1 MSESLRDVKAAFRA
15 LVRDRAFSSVAIATL
30 ALGIAGTTIV
40 FSLVNSII
48 LRPLAYREPHRL
60 VSIMEVVPEL
70 SAAYP
75 RLPVNARHFDQWR
88 TQCKSFDGMSL
99 IDPESKVL
107 GRAGEPLKTATA
119 RVSANFFTVLGA
131 PLQLGRNFLNQ
142 EDRPR
147 GSQVAIMTDSLWTG
161 RFNRDP
167 GILGKPIYLDGLPYT
182 VIGILGPDF
191 RPPVMDNSGMVSLAR
206 DTNVFMPAAFDLDK
220 MGLDGEFNYQVVARL
235 KPGVTV
241 AQSQAE
247 LNVVTASIAKQL
259 SGPMHLRAA
268 LTPLTEEVSGGA
280 RSGLIML
287 LGSVGAV
294 LLIVCVNLANLSLA
308 RGVARNRE
316 FAIRTALGAGR
327 WEIVRRT
334 MTDSV
339 LMSLIG
345 GALGVALAWGGLQ
358 VLLHYAPIDLPRLG
372 EVAMDGRVLSFA
384 FALAALAGIIFG
396 SLPAW
401 QTSKADPQ
409 DALRAGSHTITEG
422 LSGVRTRDA
431 LVTLEVGLGVVLV
444 TAAALLVVSF
454 LRLLRVDKGFQAENV
469 IAATVNLPEA
479 TYKEDK
485 DRELFYRQLVAKLQG
500 IPGVRSAAVV
510 SQLPLAGET
519 WVSMIIREGDKRPES
534 QQITAN
540 YRFISPEYFRTMGI
554 PMLRGRSFE
563 EGDRSR
569 NLTVISERVAKQ
581 IWPGEDP
588 VGKRFGQ
595 GNPDEPLFEIA
606 GVVKDVRAGMAAD
619 PPLTIYTPYW
629 YRNRNSMTVV
639 LRTAMEPGAMAPS
652 IQSAIWSLNRDVAI
666 ADVRTMDR
674 VVSDSVA
681 RRRFQMYLI
690 AGFAVFALLLA
701 SLGIFGVVSWTVAR
715 RRNEMGVRMALGAS
729 SIDVLRIVLS
739 QGMRPVAVGLAA
751 GCCRGIGARPCIKRS
766 VVWRKRPRSSDPR
779 RCSCTAG
786 RCVAICVLCAG
797 QAGGASESTGLAALR
812 VRAKR
817 CLPAGTIRLE
827 DAVEWPFEALKQNF
841 WRIDVLK

>member
-1 MSESLRDVKAAFRA
+1 MGEFLRDLKAAFRA
-15 LVRDRAFSSVAIATL
+15 LIRDRAFSSVAIATL

-40 FSLVNSII
+40 FSLVNSIV
-48 LRPLAYREPHRL
+48 LRPLAYREPDRL
-60 VSIMEVVPEL
+60 VSITEIVPEL
-70 SAAYP
+70 SATYP

-88 TQCKSFDGMSL
+88 RQCTSFDQMSL

-107 GRAGEPLKTATA
+107 GRAGEPLKIATA
-119 RVSANFFTVLGA
+119 RVSAGFFPTLGVS
-131 PLQLGRNFLNQ
+131 LQLGRNFLDQ
-142 EDRPR
+142 EDRPG
-147 GSQVAIMTDSLWTG
+147 GSAVAVITDALWTG

-182 VIGILGPDF
+182 VIGILSPDF
-191 RPPVMDNSGMVSLAR
+191 RPPVMDNTGLVSLAR

-220 MGLDGEFNYQVVARL
+220 MGLDGDFNYQVVARL
-235 KPGVTV
+235 KPGVSA
-241 AQSQAE
+241 AQGQAE
-247 LNVVTASIAKQL
+247 LNVVTAAIARQL
-259 SGPMHLRAA
+259 SGPMHLRAEII
-268 LTPLTEEVSGGA
+268 PLAEEVSGGA
-280 RSGLIML
+280 RTGLMIL
-287 LGSVGAV
+287 LCSVGAV

-334 MTDSV
+334 MTESV
-339 LMSLIG
+339 LISLIG
-345 GALGVALAWGGLQ
+345 GALGLVLASGGLQ
-358 VLLHYAPIDLPRLG
+358 ILLHYAPIDLPRLG
-372 EVAMDGRVLSFA
+372 EVAIDGRVLSFT
-384 FALAALAGIIFG
+384 FVLAALAGVVFG

-444 TAAALLVVSF
+444 TAAALLVASF

-469 IAATVNLPEA
+469 IAATVNLPGA

-485 DRELFYRQLVAKLQG
+485 DREMFYRRLVAKLHDM
-500 IPGVRSAAVV
+500 PGVRSAALV

-519 WVSMIIREGDKRPES
+519 WVSMLIREGDKRPEF
-534 QQITAN
+534 QHITAN
-540 YRFISPEYFRTMGI
+540 YRFVSPEYFHTMGI
-554 PMLRGRSFE
+554 PMLRGRSFRE
-563 EGDRSR
+563 SDRAR
-569 NLTVISERVAKQ
+569 NLAVISERAAKKM
-581 IWPGEDP
+581 WPGEDP

-595 GNPDEPLFEIA
+595 GNPDEPLFEVA

-639 LRTAMEPGAMAPS
+639 LRTAMEPSAMAPS

-681 RRRFQMYLI
+681 QRRFQMYLI
-690 AGFAVFALLLA
+690 AGFGVFALLLA

-715 RRNEMGVRMALGAS
+715 RKNEMGVRIALGAS
-729 SIDVLRIVLS
+729 SSDVHRIVLS
-739 QGMRPVAVGLAA
+739 QGMRPVAVGLLLGVAA
-751 GCCRGIGARPCIKRS
+751 ALALGRGLSGLLFGVSARDPLILG
-766 VVWRKRPRSSDPR
+766 VV
-779 RCSCTAG
+779 
-786 RCVAICVLCAG
+786 VAM
-797 QAGGASESTGLAALR
+797 LAAVSLF
-812 VRAKR
+812 A
-817 CLPAGTIRLE
+817 CYLPARRAARVNPL
-827 DAVEWPFEALKQNF
+827 DALRYE
-841 WRIDVLK
+841 